1 MCVVHILL
9 SSSFSW
15 LTTSMVLVGLNLV
28 MCLLMFLLSPT
39 PHEAVRNQKISKV
52 PIIISKLSGK
62 KEDDPEINEEVEKVT
77 QRIKS
82 EVDGMSPI
90 ERLKRI
96 EVKNLIILLIVFLM
110 SQLSGITV
118 VTSYNVDPC
127 AVFSGQEAWTC
138 LSSDLFLS
146 WCPGSLLHLERY

>member
-1 MCVVHILL
+1 
-9 SSSFSW
+9 
-15 LTTSMVLVGLNLV
+15 MVLVGLNLV

-118 VTSYNVDPC
+118 VTSYNVDIFHSVPVSEFIILLV
-127 AVFSGQEAWTC
+127 AGLSEMTFSFFQMVIANKLG
-138 LSSDLFLS
+138 
-146 WCPGSLLHLERY
+146 R

>member
-1 MCVVHILL
+1 
-9 SSSFSW
+9 
-15 LTTSMVLVGLNLV
+15 
-28 MCLLMFLLSPT
+28 MFLLSPT

-118 VTSYNVDPC
+118 VTSYNVDIFHSVPVSEFIILLV
-127 AVFSGQEAWTC
+127 AGLSEMTFSFFQMVIANKLG
-138 LSSDLFLS
+138 
-146 WCPGSLLHLERY
+146 R